1 MNATFRR
8 RRTFRRFFQPP
19 VILVSL
25 LVLVPFLPRQ
35 SPAMEAPAKERRGT
49 VTIAVM
55 LNAPAEARHVRLWI
69 PWPASDADQD
79 ISEAAVSGNYAAA
92 SVSRDGTSGTSML
105 HAEWREPATERTL
118 TLSFRVVRKEAV
130 RRGFPGEEPPFPKE
144 IFRAFL
150 APTRLGP
157 TDGAVKEL
165 ADEITA
171 GKETIL
177 AKARAVYGWTVAN
190 MRRDPGVKGCGIGD
204 VRALLASPG
213 GKCADISSVFVS
225 LARAAGVPAREI
237 FGIRLPAGP
246 EGEMTRS
253 QHCWAEFFLPGTGW
267 VPADPAD
274 VRKAILE
281 KGLSLDEAAPYR
293 DYFFGAVDADRIAF
307 GTGRDVVLR
316 PPQAGEPLR
325 YFMYPYAEA
334 DGKPLGE
341 DLFGFDLGY
350 TITFR
355 EP

>member
-8 RRTFRRFFQPP
+8 RRASRSPFQPP
-19 VILVSL
+19 VIPFFL
-25 LVLVPFLPRQ
+25 LVLVLFVPRQ
-35 SPAMEAPAKERRGT
+35 SPAMEAPAQERRGT
-49 VTIAVM
+49 VTIAVT

-69 PWPASDADQD
+69 PYPASDADQD
-79 ISEAAVSGNYAAA
+79 ITDAAVSGNYAAA
-92 SVSRDGTSGTSML
+92 SVFRDGASGASTL
-105 HAEWREPATERTL
+105 HAEWREPAGERTL

-130 RRGFPGEEPPFPKE
+130 RKDFPREEPSFPKE
-144 IFRAFL
+144 ELRPFL
-150 APTRLGP
+150 GPTRLGP

-177 AKARAVYGWTVAN
+177 EKARAVYGWAVEN

-204 VRALLASPG
+204 VRALLASPD
-213 GKCADISSVFVS
+213 GKCADISSVFVA

-253 QHCWAEFFLPGTGW
+253 QHCWTEFFLPGTGW

-281 KGLSLDEAAPYR
+281 KGLSPGEAAPYR

-316 PPQAGEPLR
+316 PPQAAGPLN

-350 TITFR
+350 TITFLER
-355 EP
+355 

>member
-1 MNATFRR
+1 MNAKFRR
-8 RRTFRRFFQPP
+8 RKASRSPFQPP
-19 VILVSL
+19 VIPLFL

-35 SPAMEAPAKERRGT
+35 SPAMEARAKERRGT
-49 VTIAVM
+49 VTIAVT

-79 ISEAAVSGNYAAA
+79 ITDAAVSGNYAAS
-92 SVSRDGTSGTSML
+92 SVSRDGPSGVPIFY
-105 HAEWREPATERTL
+105 AEWREPAAERTL
-118 TLSFRVVRKEAV
+118 TCSFRVVRKEAV
-130 RRGFPGEEPPFPKE
+130 RKDFPREEPSFRKE
-144 IFRAFL
+144 EFRGFL

-157 TDGAVKEL
+157 TDGAVREL

-171 GKETIL
+171 GKETTL
-177 AKARAVYGWTVAN
+177 EKAHAVYGWIVEN
-190 MRRDPGVKGCGIGD
+190 MQRDPGVKGCGIGD

-213 GKCADISSVFVS
+213 GKCADISSVFVA
-225 LARAAGVPAREI
+225 LARAAGVPAREV

-253 QHCWAEFFLPGTGW
+253 QHCWAEFFLPGSGW

-281 KGLSLDEAAPYR
+281 KALSPDEAAPYR

-316 PPQAGEPLR
+316 PPQAGEPLN

-334 DGKPLGE
+334 DGRPLGE
-341 DLFGFDLGY
+341 DLFGFDIGY